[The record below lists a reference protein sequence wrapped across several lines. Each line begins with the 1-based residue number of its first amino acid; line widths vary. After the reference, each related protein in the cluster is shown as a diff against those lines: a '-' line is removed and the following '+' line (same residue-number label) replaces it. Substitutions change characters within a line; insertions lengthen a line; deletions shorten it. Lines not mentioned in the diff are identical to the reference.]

1 MNAEDEIEA
10 IENNR
15 RNLKEQLAE
24 LDPKT
29 TSHLSDCNQ
38 LRAHFETL
46 EREIYVQSG
55 EVEAVFDPALYREAL
70 NRRLNTEAILEKLT
84 VWEFRFIQGLLALI
98 VVAIV
103 FGLRSFFQ
111 TG

>member
-55 EVEAVFDPALYREAL
+55 EV
-70 NRRLNTEAILEKLT
+70 
-84 VWEFRFIQGLLALI
+84 
-98 VVAIV
+98 
-103 FGLRSFFQ
+103 
-111 TG
+111 